1 MSGSIEESPRSP
13 QVSPVLKTV
22 APPGDIIPSKSTD
35 SDCAI
40 DNGLKKLGEHAKPS
54 VVGSA
59 KCVQFSGVVIYSFAR
74 EQGFSSI
81 PDTGWCSLGMA
92 RHHFS
97 VTRYDMHHY
106 QILIRLRRRR
116 RRMLLQNSRALLNRN
131 NVGRPILPHGLRTK
145 RISSLSTFCDE
156 TRMSPGDS
164 CRVPNFPSPP
174 PLSPQLIPERSTL
187 PEFSSP
193 LTNGTSCNA
202 QATPPPPCLSP
213 PSPRRVLANFEDSL
227 VNSNTVSY
235 PESLD
240 TDSEASLD
248 HIPTMHNL
256 KTVRSSRSK
265 LLPIHA
271 SARIRMLKESGV
283 TRLDES
289 ERAVC
294 LSVRATRSRIG
305 CDCGP
310 RHPCTPGRCSCIE
323 DGVQCQVDKAAF
335 PCSCLATSCHNPNG
349 RTEFSHEQVRAYVH
363 NVLQRVNGEY
373 CSTATSSHS
382 VNPQLAVK
390 TPTTLNQSSSHFD
403 FAEPSMYEG
412 KTCSPL
418 QKATFT
424 PPLKLRRGA
433 AKLSAGQLTRDKQN
447 MIKDPSPSPSHTFSG
462 CSQTDGRSSP
472 ALCAST
478 PTTLD
483 SPVCRVLFRESEPA
497 SPMTCG
503 LNLTRSSKPTG
514 VFADQSG
521 TPEQRTDSMM
531 EVPNSASNQSLP
543 ATTLSAH
550 SPNAS
555 QSAGLVHSFYTPIPT
570 ELPNKPHE
578 VSISVV
584 DNQLI
589 TTKHVPTECDH
600 IVDPSLHAWLDKTD
614 QIPTTLTYKQSEL
627 VHTVSDCLPCTN
639 FANDGLKMTVTSSPD
654 SFCDISLTSGV
665 FCDSVH
671 VAFGDN
677 LARRS
682 SHQCESAP
690 SQSPVRPY
698 KPHIPTDYATY
709 RLAGTNLISRS
720 APNSPCSNTPS
731 SLTRLSLRRRA
742 IPRLPIT
749 PRRMP
754 RSPRLLNFS
763 PATLRRKVPQCNL
776 VEKNVNVAC
785 GISGVQSPLTQAV
798 RSPPHVENSGL

>member
-1 MSGSIEESPRSP
+1 MSGGIEKSLRSSE
-13 QVSPVLKTV
+13 VSPAFKTGS
-22 APPGDIIPSKSTD
+22 PSGDVMSSKSTD
-35 SDCAI
+35 SDCAV

-97 VTRYDMHHY
+97 VSRYDMHHY

-116 RRMLLQNSRALLNRN
+116 RRMLLQKSRTLLNRN
-131 NVGRPILPHGLRTK
+131 NLGRPILPHGLRTK
-145 RISSLSTFCDE
+145 RISSISTFCDE

-174 PLSPQLIPERSTL
+174 PLSPQLISERSTL

-193 LTNGTSCNA
+193 LISGTSCNA

-213 PSPRRVLANFEDSL
+213 PSPRRVLANLEDSL
-227 VNSNTVSY
+227 VNSNTVVY

-256 KTVRSSRSK
+256 KTVRSSRNK

-289 ERAVC
+289 EREVCLSVRATRSRIGCDCGPRHPCTPGRCSCIEDGVQCQVVVLQHKVDPGAAAFDAGLRICCLACLSVTRLDESEREVC

-382 VNPQLAVK
+382 VNPKLAVK

-403 FAEPSMYEG
+403 FAESSLHEC
-412 KTCSPL
+412 KTCSPS
-418 QKATFT
+418 QKVKFT
-424 PPLKLRRGA
+424 PPLKPQKGA
-433 AKLSAGQLTRDKQN
+433 FKLSAGQLTRGKQN
-447 MIKDPSPSPSHTFSG
+447 MIKDPSPSPSQTFSG

-472 ALCAST
+472 ALFAST
-478 PTTLD
+478 PTTVD

-497 SPMTCG
+497 SPMKCG
-503 LNLTRSSKPTG
+503 RNLTRSPEPTD
-514 VFADQSG
+514 VFADQSR
-521 TPEQRTDSMM
+521 TPQ
-531 EVPNSASNQSLP
+531 QS
-543 ATTLSAH
+543 
-550 SPNAS
+550 
-555 QSAGLVHSFYTPIPT
+555 T
-570 ELPNKPHE
+570 E
-578 VSISVV
+578 SV
-584 DNQLI
+584 I
-589 TTKHVPTECDH
+589 E
-600 IVDPSLHAWLDKTD
+600 
-614 QIPTTLTYKQSEL
+614 
-627 VHTVSDCLPCTN
+627 
-639 FANDGLKMTVTSSPD
+639 M
-654 SFCDISLTSGV
+654 
-665 FCDSVH
+665 
-671 VAFGDN
+671 
-677 LARRS
+677 
-682 SHQCESAP
+682 
-690 SQSPVRPY
+690 
-698 KPHIPTDYATY
+698 
-709 RLAGTNLISRS
+709 
-720 APNSPCSNTPS
+720 
-731 SLTRLSLRRRA
+731 
-742 IPRLPIT
+742 
-749 PRRMP
+749 
-754 RSPRLLNFS
+754 
-763 PATLRRKVPQCNL
+763 
-776 VEKNVNVAC
+776 
-785 GISGVQSPLTQAV
+785 
-798 RSPPHVENSGL
+798 